1 VTEDFPTPPLP
12 LMTAI
17 TLPTWL
23 AFWASETLGSL
34 EQLSVVHVPA
44 AEQLLHDS
52 LKVVPPFQST
62 NFTNF

>member
-1 VTEDFPTPPLP
+1 
-12 LMTAI
+12 MTAI